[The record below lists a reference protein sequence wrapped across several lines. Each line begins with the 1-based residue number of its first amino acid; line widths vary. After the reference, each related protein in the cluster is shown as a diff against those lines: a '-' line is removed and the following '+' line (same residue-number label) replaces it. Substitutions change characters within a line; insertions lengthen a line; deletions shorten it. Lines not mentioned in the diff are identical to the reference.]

1 MKRFFAIFLTLA
13 IIICGFAVPS
23 LSAEQEGY
31 AGEYSWT
38 GNTTVFAA
46 SKNIRN
52 IRAKLL
58 SDGTVS
64 AVYYRSGDGIYF
76 AKSYDGGITFD
87 IDNDVLLVQNAT
99 DNLIPDSPYVD
110 TENPYGRGRL
120 EAQNANL
127 IELKNGNL
135 MAFYRYN
142 TYTGEPKSKPWSF
155 YYASICY
162 QISTD
167 GGKSWSEPK
176 AMVECTK
183 EKPIN
188 STSSDYGFWEP
199 DPYYINGKLFVY
211 YADTYTPNNLSYQ
224 HIMYCTW
231 DEATE
236 AFSSPKIAQ
245 NGIEHKSRDG
255 MSVVT
260 ELKDGSYAMVFES
273 TKTANTSNTFVIK
286 MSLSKDGANWSR
298 PVIVASPNKVLTAAT
313 SGEKAVCAAPYI
325 ITLPDGRVAI
335 SYQTTDR
342 YVGLVPDRVSYRVGT
357 QVAVS
362 KEAVTYDKYADI
374 SGFSDTESNANVS
387 YDFVELPDG
396 PQPLKADEFS
406 KSACLLYA
414 NGHLMVYYNIG
425 KNASATSRTIGSLMV
440 AYANTDKPKSYR
452 SLSSYT
458 ALNHQN
464 SEIAENGDS
473 FTLPKSTSVMLATD
487 KNTSTEL
494 QSLYSSSSYTLYSQG
509 SYTAKFNTTN
519 KKITT
524 TSTGKAMLKNTE
536 DMTNF
541 KASVKVGGNTS
552 TGAIQG
558 GFAFHIKDS
567 DFESNYFNT
576 SGYSVFV
583 RRLATDATKLSTVE
597 IVYRYC
603 TKGENVYS
611 YVAGSYKG
619 LDPADLGLEFTLEVY
634 VNEDKFYALLKDES
648 GKVIINA
655 KEAPLNETE
664 AKENPDYYPNGSIAL
679 ISHGKHTFSELSIT
693 KTAELIRS
701 DYIRARGIFT
711 TTATGDNQIGFAL
724 RAQGGVNDSPCYSGY
739 VIKLVKTDALDAGK
753 ITLQLTRY
761 GTASDG
767 KKYQN
772 LGNIKTYSDTTVLD
786 GKHAA
791 GATVIMDVEAEGSK
805 LTVTLTNPQNRS
817 LSSTYEFDLEKAS
830 GSYSNYYANGGFG
843 IFNHGSSEASVS
855 GVEFYTEKEREYS
868 INDADFTVFDSKST
882 NTLLYDNNSFVATE
896 ATGKKLML
904 KDTFAADFDANATF
918 KIGSD
923 GYLKGGIILR
933 ADTVG
938 NGQNSLEG
946 YGAVVA
952 RNGDNIN
959 KGRLHL
965 MIYKW
970 TRTAEGKPAYYYHL
984 KRLYDTKTLNAYL
997 PEAETSLLAAA
1008 DTKIKLYASI
1018 EGNILTTYYEV
1029 LDDNGKV
1036 AATSPTLSYDVSTKR
1051 TPSATSSFT
1060 YDNAN
1065 TLYGA
1070 GEVGIW
1076 MSQKGRICDFNIN
1089 IKDDA
1094 EELESRLLT
1103 TDYNHNG
1110 LLYTTLCS
1118 GAAEDGSAVKLIVKS
1133 NEGAK
1138 LSVLQVWQNG
1148 ILQEYAVKDGE
1159 YSFTKPSGSLR
1170 FNAIFKII
1178 GDITGDDLINAADLS
1193 ALKCHLLG
1201 HGDIRTTDGDI
1212 NDNGSVDVVDLV
1224 RLKKI
1229 AAE

>member
-1 MKRFFAIFLTLA
+1 MKRFFAIFLTLT
-13 IIICGFAVPS
+13 IIIYGFAVPNV
-23 LSAEQEGY
+23 SAEQEN
-31 AGEYSWT
+31 YSGDYRWT
-38 GNTTVFAA
+38 GNTTVFTA
-46 SKNIRN
+46 SQNIRN

-64 AVYYRSGDGIYF
+64 AVYYRSGNGIYF

-87 IDNDVLLVQNAT
+87 TDNEVLLIKNAT
-99 DNLIPDSPYVD
+99 DSQIKDSPYVD
-110 TENPYGRGRL
+110 DQNPYGRGRL

-142 TYTGEPKSKPWSF
+142 TYTGEPSAKPWSF

-167 GGKSWSEPK
+167 GGKSWSDPK

-188 STSSDYGFWEP
+188 DTKSDYGFWEP

-224 HIMYCTW
+224 HIMYCIW
-231 DEATE
+231 DEANET
-236 AFSSPKIAQ
+236 FSSPKIAQ
-245 NGIEHKSRDG
+245 NGIDHGSRDG

-260 ELKDGSYAMVFES
+260 ELQDGSYAMVFES

-286 MSLSKDGANWSR
+286 MSLSKDGANWSH
-298 PVIVASPNKVLTAAT
+298 PVIVASPNKVISAAQ

-342 YVGLVPDRVSYRVGT
+342 YIGIVPNKVSYRVGT

-362 KEAVTYDKYADI
+362 KEAITYDKFADI
-374 SGFSDTESNANVS
+374 SNFADTHSNANVS
-387 YDFVELPDG
+387 YDFVELEDG
-396 PQPLKADEFS
+396 PQPLKDGEFS

-425 KNASATSRTIGSLMV
+425 NNPTATSHTIGSLKV
-440 AYANTDKPKSYR
+440 AYANTDEPQNYR

-464 SEIAENGDS
+464 YGISENGGA
-473 FTLPKSTSVMLATD
+473 FTIPKSTSVMLATD
-487 KNTSTEL
+487 KNANTEL
-494 QSLYSSSSYTLYSQG
+494 QNLYSSSSYTLYSSG
-509 SYTAKFNTTN
+509 SYTASFNTASQ
-519 KKITT
+519 KITT

-567 DFESNYFNT
+567 DFETNYFNT

-583 RRLATDATKLSTVE
+583 RRLDSKLSTVE
-597 IVYRYC
+597 IAYRYC
-603 TKGENVYS
+603 TAGKNVYS
-611 YVAGSYKG
+611 YIAGNYKA
-619 LDPADLGLEFTLEVY
+619 LDPTDLDLEFTLEVY

-648 GKVIINA
+648 GKVIING
-655 KEAPLNETE
+655 KEAPLNETDAE
-664 AKENPDYYPNGSIAL
+664 EKPDYYPNGSIAL

-693 KTAELIRS
+693 KTAELIKN

-711 TTATGDNQIGFAL
+711 TAATGDNQIGFAI
-724 RAQGGVNDSPCYSGY
+724 RAQGGVNTSPCYSGY
-739 VIKLVKTDALDAGK
+739 VIKLVKTDKLDAGK
-753 ITLQLTRY
+753 ISLQLTRY
-761 GTASDG
+761 GTNTDG
-767 KKYQN
+767 KKHQN

-786 GKHAA
+786 GKHAS
-791 GATVIMDVEAEGSK
+791 GATVIMEIEAEGSV

-817 LSSTYEFDLEKAS
+817 LSSTYTFDLTKAS

-843 IFNHGSSEASVS
+843 IFNHGSAETSVS
-855 GVEFYTEKEREYS
+855 GVEFYTEKKREHS
-868 INDADFTVFDSKST
+868 INDADFTVFDSNSN

-896 ATGKKLML
+896 ATDKKLML
-904 KDTFAADFDANATF
+904 KDVFAADFDANATF
-918 KIGSD
+918 EIGSD

-959 KGRLHL
+959 KGRMHL

-970 TRTAEGKPAYYYHL
+970 TRTADGTPAYYYHL
-984 KRLYDTKTLNAYL
+984 KRLYDTDTLNTYL

-1008 DTKIKLYASI
+1008 KTKLKLYASI
-1018 EGNILTTYYEV
+1018 DGNNLNTYFEV
-1029 LDDNGKV
+1029 LDDNGNV
-1036 AATSPTLSYDVSTKR
+1036 AATSPTLSYDISTKR
-1051 TPSATSSFT
+1051 TPSATSKFS

-1076 MSQKGRICDFNIN
+1076 MSQKGRICDFNLD

-1094 EELESRLLT
+1094 TELESKLLT

-1118 GAAEDGSAVKLIVKS
+1118 GAAKDGSAVKLIVKS

-1148 ILQEYAVKDGE
+1148 ELREYAVKDGE

-1178 GDITGDDLINAADLS
+1178 GDITGDDLINATDLGVLRS
-1193 ALKCHLLG
+1193 FLLG
-1201 HGDIRTTDGDI
+1201 HGGIRISDGDL
-1212 NDNGSVDVVDLV
+1212 NESGSIDVVDLV
-1224 RLKKI
+1224 RLKKM